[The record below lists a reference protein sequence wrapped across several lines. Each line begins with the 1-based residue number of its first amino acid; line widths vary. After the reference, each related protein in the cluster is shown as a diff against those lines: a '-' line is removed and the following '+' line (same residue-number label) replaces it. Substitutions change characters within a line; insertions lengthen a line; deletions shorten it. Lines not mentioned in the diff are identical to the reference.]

1 MPTLM
6 QCVNAGEKVHAYRSI
21 PQLLLVILCRGLRLQ
36 RLMKL
41 FPNLQ
46 GYPALVAHF
55 KNAAVDT
62 GRSGGER
69 AKYTGLVKQMESIEF
84 LENVALMYDVLEELS
99 SLSLLLQERSCT
111 IPQADKRIRRTIHV
125 IGAMKTKPG
134 EMVKQCQEA
143 ATCGRF
149 KDSVIMMSNSRI
161 KRINRLQFLTSIVNN
176 LERRCF
182 RTTASHTKTTG
193 IDHQIED
200 YSELLDEL
208 NILDS
213 STWPDKLDATFGSSS
228 VKAMCRRFGFDEIKM
243 DILDG
248 YRDYVDCGG
257 RRAPS
262 KLRPLLDCVKTL
274 PCSTAECERGFSAMN
289 LIVTPSRTSLLLSHV
304 SSLMFIRLNGPPLK
318 QWNPQPYVKTW
329 LLHHRSAIDTQAR
342 QVTRNSSDQ
351 ELNRNE
357 LWTLFQSY
365 RNG

>member
-46 GYPALVAHF
+46 GYPGLVAHF

-143 ATCGRF
+143 ATCVRF

-200 YSELLDEL
+200 
-208 NILDS
+208 
-213 STWPDKLDATFGSSS
+213 
-228 VKAMCRRFGFDEIKM
+228 
-243 DILDG
+243 
-248 YRDYVDCGG
+248 
-257 RRAPS
+257 
-262 KLRPLLDCVKTL
+262 
-274 PCSTAECERGFSAMN
+274 FS
-289 LIVTPSRTSLLLSHV
+289 
-304 SSLMFIRLNGPPLK
+304 
-318 QWNPQPYVKTW
+318 
-329 LLHHRSAIDTQAR
+329 
-342 QVTRNSSDQ
+342 
-351 ELNRNE
+351 
-357 LWTLFQSY
+357 
-365 RNG
+365 